1 MNATGDRVREII
13 TQQAADWFVG
23 NRGGLLP
30 HQRNDFTA
38 WLESSPLHVEEYLAL
53 STVARDLRAASELSD
68 DALEELIARA
78 RNEPDASVEPMRPA
92 ALSGSGTTITGWLRW
107 QLTAVTLATVGVL
120 ILGFLAQRY
129 FVPAATVTESGTPV
143 IAHYETRHGEQQ
155 TQRLADDSVIHINTD
170 SAVTIRFSKT
180 ERLVVL
186 NAGEADFEV
195 AHERE
200 RHFRVVAGPAQ
211 IVAIG
216 TQFDVR
222 LHQNSTVVTVAQG
235 RVAVGPPPL
244 PDYPN
249 TNSYPGPEFVQVGA
263 NQQINVNRDAWPAA
277 PVAADAQQTTAWLHR
292 QIMFQH
298 ETLERVAT
306 EFNRYAP
313 TPFEITTP
321 ALRALEISGVFAADD
336 PQAFIAFLR
345 SLDGVRVEVTATRI
359 RVMQDQATL
368 RGQQQ

>member
-13 TQQAADWFVG
+13 ALQAADWFVG
-23 NRGGLLP
+23 NRGGLPP

-38 WLESSPLHVEEYLAL
+38 WLKSSPLHVEEYLAL
-53 STVARDLRAASELSD
+53 STVARDLRAASELSE

-78 RNEPDASVEPMRPA
+78 RIEPETSVEPMRPPA
-92 ALSGSGTTITGWLRW
+92 FSGSGATISGWLRW

-120 ILGFLAQRY
+120 ILGLLALRY
-129 FVPAATVTESGTPV
+129 FVPAATVADFGTPV

-155 TQRLADDSVIHINTD
+155 TQRLADDSVLHLNTD
-170 SAVTIRFSKT
+170 SAATIRFSKT

-186 NAGEADFEV
+186 TAGEADFEV
-195 AHERE
+195 THERE

-216 TQFDVR
+216 TRFDVR
-222 LHQNSTVVTVAQG
+222 LQQNSTVVTVAQG

-263 NQQINVNRDAWPAA
+263 NQQISVNRDTGPAA
-277 PVAADAQQTTAWLHR
+277 PVAADARQTTAWLHR

-298 ETLERVAT
+298 EPLERVAR

-321 ALRALEISGVFAADD
+321 ALRALEISGVFATDD
-336 PQAFIAFLR
+336 PEAFIAFLR
-345 SLDGVRVEVTATRI
+345 SLDGVRVEVTASRI
-359 RVMQDQATL
+359 RVSQD
-368 RGQQQ
+368 

>member
-23 NRGGLLP
+23 NRGGLPL
-30 HQRNDFTA
+30 HQRNEFTA
-38 WLESSPLHVEEYLAL
+38 WLKSSPLHVEEYLAL
-53 STVARDLRAASELSD
+53 STVARDLRAASELSE

-78 RNEPDASVEPMRPA
+78 RIEPDDSVEPMRPPA
-92 ALSGSGTTITGWLRW
+92 FSGSGATSTGWLRW

-120 ILGFLAQRY
+120 ILGLLALRY
-129 FVPAATVTESGTPV
+129 FVPAATVADPGTTV
-143 IAHYETRHGEQQ
+143 IAHYETLHGEQQ
-155 TQRLADDSVIHINTD
+155 TQRLADDTVLHLNTD
-170 SAVTIRFSKT
+170 SAVTIRFSKA

-216 TQFDVR
+216 TRFDVR

-235 RVAVGPPPL
+235 RVAVGPSQL

-263 NQQINVNRDAWPAA
+263 NQQISVNRDGWPAA

-321 ALRALEISGVFAADD
+321 ALRALEISGVFATDD
-336 PQAFIAFLR
+336 PEAFIAFLR

-359 RVMQDQATL
+359 RVMQD
-368 RGQQQ
+368 

>member
-1 MNATGDRVREII
+1 MNATSDRVREII
-13 TQQAADWFVG
+13 AQQAADWFVG
-23 NRGGLLP
+23 NRGGLP
-30 HQRNDFTA
+30 PDQRNDFTA
-38 WLESSPLHVEEYLAL
+38 WLKSSPLHVEEYLAL
-53 STVARDLRAASELSD
+53 STVARDLRAASELSE

-78 RNEPDASVEPMRPA
+78 RIEPDASVEPMRLPA
-92 ALSGSGTTITGWLRW
+92 FSGSGATITGWLRW

-120 ILGFLAQRY
+120 ILGLLALRY
-129 FVPAATVTESGTPV
+129 FVPAATVADPGTTV
-143 IAHYETRHGEQQ
+143 IAHYETRHAEQQ
-155 TQRLADDSVIHINTD
+155 TQRLADDTVLHLNTD
-170 SAVTIRFSKT
+170 SAVTIRFSKA

-216 TQFDVR
+216 TRFDVR
-222 LHQNSTVVTVAQG
+222 LQQNSTVVTVAQG

-263 NQQINVNRDAWPAA
+263 NQQISVNRDAWPAA
-277 PVAADAQQTTAWLHR
+277 PVAADARQTTAWLHR

-321 ALRALEISGVFAADD
+321 ALRALEISGVFATDD
-336 PQAFIAFLR
+336 PEAFIAFLR
-345 SLDGVRVEVTATRI
+345 SLDGVRVEVTASRI
-359 RVMQDQATL
+359 RVMQD
-368 RGQQQ
+368 